1 MLVNWQLQALIEQGL
16 VNEWKNDSDEW
27 KKISWRNLHNA
38 GQRISSWSAFMPNTG
53 LEKVFK
59 GPSSANSGHPSFSLN
74 HLVKVT
80 KQLCPALL
88 PGALLNI
95 TFENTLFNA
104 KCFFFFPSMHE
115 NKRIG
120 PLRER
125 LGVSASPRYFL
136 KQRKGGI
143 QRCSEL
149 TDTHKPKGPAQTQT
163 QLEEYLLLSSF
174 PLSTCTGYVAGSQH
188 LPYKWTTVSQCSFPM
203 YYLLT
208 HSSLAAREWEHI
220 SQGSEPEAS
229 RK

>member
-59 GPSSANSGHPSFSLN
+59 GPSSANSGHSSFSLI

-80 KQLCPALL
+80 KQLCPALLL

-104 KCFFFFPSMHE
+104 KCFFFPSMHE
-115 NKRIG
+115 NKQIG

-125 LGVSASPRYFL
+125 LGVSASPRY
-136 KQRKGGI
+136 
-143 QRCSEL
+143 
-149 TDTHKPKGPAQTQT
+149 T
-163 QLEEYLLLSSF
+163 LLSETEERWDTAVFRAHRHSQTKGTSLDTDLARRVLTTLFFSPFYMHWLCCWQPTSALQMDNSVSVQLSYVLFTYSF
-174 PLSTCTGYVAGSQH
+174 
-188 LPYKWTTVSQCSFPM
+188 FPCCQGVG
-203 YYLLT
+203 T
-208 HSSLAAREWEHI
+208 HIPRV
-220 SQGSEPEAS
+220 
-229 RK
+229 RV